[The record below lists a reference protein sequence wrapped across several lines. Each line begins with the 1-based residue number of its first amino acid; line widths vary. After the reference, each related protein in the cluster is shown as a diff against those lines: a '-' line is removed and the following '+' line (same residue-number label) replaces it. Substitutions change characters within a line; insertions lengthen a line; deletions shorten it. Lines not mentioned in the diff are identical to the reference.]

1 MTLLPRMALVP
12 QERRRMAVMLAL
24 EGEPPEQVADVL
36 GVSERSVW
44 RWLGA
49 FHSHGDAG
57 LLTRPGQGR
66 PPKLSDAQAR
76 RVLGWLEQSPGAFG
90 FVTERWTA
98 ARRVSHRAPLRR
110 ADEPPVSQRLALAPR
125 PHHPAGAR
133 ATRPR
138 ARRGGDPAVGR
149 GAVAADQKKV
159 APPPPKV
166 ARVRMPVARP
176 PPVVVRAS
184 SEVSIAGDRV
194 GRGGDL
200 GLRRGDRVGKTV
212 DLLAQKGAQ

>member
-1 MTLLPRMALVP
+1 
-12 QERRRMAVMLAL
+12 MAVMLAL

-76 RVLGWLEQSPGAFG
+76 RVLGWLEQSPCAFG

-98 ARRVSHRAPLRR
+98 PRVAFLIARHFDVRMNHRYLNDWLWRHGRITPQVPERR
-110 ADEPPVSQRLALAPR
+110 ARERDE
-125 PHHPAGAR
+125 GAIR
-133 ATRPR
+133 QW
-138 ARRGGDPAVGR
+138 VEGR
-149 GAVAADQKKV
+149 WPLIKK
-159 APPPPKV
+159 
-166 ARVRMPVARP
+166 R
-176 PPVVVRAS
+176 
-184 SEVSIAGDRV
+184 
-194 GRGGDL
+194 
-200 GLRRGDRVGKTV
+200 
-212 DLLAQKGAQ
+212 